1 MLAALAGLVCA
12 ALRVPEAAVPAALV
26 ARPRAALLLA
36 AAVAAGWGA
45 LRVEALD
52 RHQLA
57 PGRMAGEL
65 VVTGRPDGG
74 RALGRL
80 AGSREDVLVIA
91 PQPLRLGGRYRI
103 EGTARPIDGPAAGYY
118 AGQAHWRA

>member
-1 MLAALAGLVCA
+1 M
-12 ALRVPEAAVPAALV
+12 PEAAVPAALV

-57 PGRMAGEL
+57 PGRIAGEL
-65 VVTGRPDGG
+65 VVTGRPDGS
-74 RALGRL
+74 RA
-80 AGSREDVLVIA
+80 DVLVIA
-91 PQPLRLGGRYRI
+91 PQPLRLGGHYRI

-118 AGQAHWRA
+118 AGQGAHLEL